1 MASINELQSQL
12 GSAKSEVS
20 NPQSEIR
27 NPKLGTR
34 PKGGSPKDKSA
45 TASVQKM
52 KSMVDLSVTI
62 LRKAKERNS

>member
-1 MASINELQSQL
+1 L

-27 NPKLGTR
+27 NPKLVTR
-34 PKGGSPKDKSA
+34 PKGGSPKNKSA
-45 TASVQKM
+45 TATVQKM
-52 KSMVDLSVTI
+52 EIMVDLKVSI